1 MTVVEACVGGKKIIR
16 PDDKSQLS
24 PILHSL
30 LIEGV
35 AQNTNGS
42 VFVPKVW

>member
-1 MTVVEACVGGKKIIR
+1 
-16 PDDKSQLS
+16 
-24 PILHSL
+24 SL

-42 VFVPKVW
+42 VFVPKDGNGVEVSGSPTEKAILHWGFQVCF

>member
-1 MTVVEACVGGKKIIR
+1 MTVVEACIGGKKII
-16 PDDKSQLS
+16 PHDDPQQLS
-24 PILHSL
+24 PKLRSL

-42 VFVPKVW
+42 VYGPEV